1 MVDFAIFSFHVT
13 ETFHVANN
21 RHLLSRSPDHSQTCR
36 GRGNFCFL
44 LLTYHQVTD
53 LHRHYVDDIT
63 IPSKRG
69 PEFGVLKRVD
79 DVSFFGP

>member
-21 RHLLSRSPDHSQTCR
+21 RHLLSRSPDHSQTC
-36 GRGNFCFL
+36 RGNFCFL

>member
-1 MVDFAIFSFHVT
+1 MVDLLYSLL
-13 ETFHVANN
+13 
-21 RHLLSRSPDHSQTCR
+21 RHFMWQIIGTYYLDSPDHSQTCR
-36 GRGNFCFL
+36 GNPCFL
-44 LLTYHQVTD
+44 LLKYHQVTD